1 MMAHITG
8 EAPGDAVEAG
18 AEVRRDQR
26 RPRPWVVVVAV
37 AATILGTA
45 AVALIV
51 FLIVSS
57 GTGITGSRPLAYTDD
72 TGRETVRLD
81 LGAGGEAVPFLSS
94 PGSFPDPDAS
104 FVSADGV
111 EVKVKVLTLYNESW
125 DDEEQLDGLVRDY
138 RSEELAD
145 CDPATPAP
153 PGGGDAPLPTG
164 TASTGMHVRVT
175 LGCASSGARDG
186 RTDELYA
193 FVAEPHRL
201 NADNVARDWIL
212 VHASGVEA
220 ESVRRALERA
230 VATVELAPGGT
241 ESAGGALPLP
251 PDPGSGR
258 NDASTVL
265 WSDEEAL
272 TFPAGWS
279 LVGAGYFDFAAPASA
294 GIDAVCNYASPGI
307 AGAIEFGK
315 PGDGPEAASEIMDR
329 LVENYANE
337 PLDHGCTER
346 TDFEPPRAAAAEIRW
361 TGCPNGLVDRI
372 LVYPGDGGGIVL
384 LSVRAADDG
393 VATELVHELAGIG

>member
-1 MMAHITG
+1 MAHVTG
-8 EAPGDAVEAG
+8 EVPGGAVEEGAG
-18 AEVRRDQR
+18 VRRDQR
-26 RPRPWVVVVAV
+26 WQRPWVVVAVV

-51 FLIVSS
+51 YLIIGGGAS
-57 GTGITGSRPLAYTDD
+57 TAGSRPLAYTDE

-81 LGAGGEAVPFLSS
+81 LGSGGEAMPFLSS

-104 FVSADGV
+104 FVAADGV
-111 EVKVKVLTLYNESW
+111 QVKVKVLTLYNESW
-125 DDEEQLDGLVRDY
+125 DDSEQLDGLVRDY
-138 RSEELAD
+138 RSEELAG
-145 CDPATPAP
+145 CGPVAPAS
-153 PGGGDAPLPTG
+153 PGGEAPLPTG
-164 TASTGMHVRVT
+164 TASTGIHVRVT
-175 LGCASSGARDG
+175 LGCASGGTRDG

-220 ESVRRALERA
+220 DSVRRALERA
-230 VATVELAPGGT
+230 VATVELAPDGAT
-241 ESAGGALPLP
+241 SAGSTGPVP

-279 LVGAGYFDFAAPASA
+279 LVGAGYFDFAAPVSV
-294 GIDAVCNYASPGI
+294 GIDAVRNYASPGI
-307 AGAIEFGK
+307 ASAIEFGK
-315 PGDGPEAASEIMDR
+315 PGDGAEATSQIMDR
-329 LVENYANE
+329 LVDNYANE
-337 PLDHGCTER
+337 PDDHGCAER
-346 TDFEPPRAAAAEIRW
+346 TDFEPPRGAAAEIRW
-361 TGCPNGLVDRI
+361 TGCPNGLVDHV
-372 LVYPGDGGGIVL
+372 LVYPGDSGGLVL

-393 VATELVHELAGIG
+393 VAAGLVHELAGMG